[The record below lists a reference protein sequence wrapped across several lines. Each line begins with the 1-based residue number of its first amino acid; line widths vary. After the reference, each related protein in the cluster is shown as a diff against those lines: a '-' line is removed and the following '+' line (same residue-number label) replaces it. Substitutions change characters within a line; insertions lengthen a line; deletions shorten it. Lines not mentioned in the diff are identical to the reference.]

1 MRKLQQAA
9 RKLRHSVQFVISVG
23 RTRIQTTT
31 TTNKRKNMN
40 GKVENEKKLLV
51 NE

>member
-31 TTNKRKNMN
+31 NKKYGNEEAEHREKQKN
-40 GKVENEKKLLV
+40 VISE
-51 NE
+51 